1 MVNRLE
7 GKKQVGIKQTIKAIK
22 SGIVK
27 TVYVALDAD
36 EKLINPIKTLA
47 LENSLEVIEVSTMKE
62 LGKLCGIDVGSASA
76 VVLKE

>member
-27 TVYVALDAD
+27 TVYVAADAD
-36 EKLINPIKTLA
+36 ENLITPIKTLA